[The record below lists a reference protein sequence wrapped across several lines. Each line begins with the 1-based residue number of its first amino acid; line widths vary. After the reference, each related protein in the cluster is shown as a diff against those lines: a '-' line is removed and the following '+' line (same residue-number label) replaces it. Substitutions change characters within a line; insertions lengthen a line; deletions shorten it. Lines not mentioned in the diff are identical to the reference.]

1 MADKWCVYCFIF
13 KQESRDSPF
22 LCPPSGWLLGHAPF
36 PAPPLIKQEYT
47 PNIMIFVI
55 GRAKPELGTRHRSL
69 HPCPNNKK
77 KRGCKERKKFPRLI
91 VAGSFWLES
100 CAITARHEEM
110 IIIIV
115 TCEYRFF
122 SLFTCN
128 LLAVF
133 SVRNTSES
141 NVTCRSSITN
151 ESFSYFT
158 ETKEAFN
165 TDIMHHVI
173 SFKDKEIDG
182 EFLP

>member
-22 LCPPSGWLLGHAPF
+22 LCPPSGWLLGHAPV

-77 KRGCKERKKFPRLI
+77 KEAVKKEK
-91 VAGSFWLES
+91 SFLVWS
-100 CAITARHEEM
+100 
-110 IIIIV
+110 
-115 TCEYRFF
+115 
-122 SLFTCN
+122 

-133 SVRNTSES
+133 GLKAAPLRHAMRKWSSLSWRVNIVSFLSSPATYWPFSRY
-141 NVTCRSSITN
+141 VTRPSRMLPVDHQLRTKVLVTLRRQRRRSIQT
-151 ESFSYFT
+151 
-158 ETKEAFN
+158 
-165 TDIMHHVI
+165 
-173 SFKDKEIDG
+173 
-182 EFLP
+182 